1 MKTGGNSFVDYDT
14 TAPAKFNN
22 NNKYTQIYIWTYI
35 QKISVYNNTTKTGK
49 FGFKFQGLLVDIH
62 FSKKQISHLDNIRA
76 SLQKQSSNNNNHKN
90 NNIGITSELHA
101 KVHGISE

>member
-1 MKTGGNSFVDYDT
+1 MWIMILLPQQKLIITAAT
-14 TAPAKFNN
+14 TTN
-22 NNKYTQIYIWTYI
+22 THTYIWTYI

-76 SLQKQSSNNNNHKN
+76 SLQKQSSSNNNN